1 MQENVLFVMFIVF
14 LLFIISVIIAMFLS
28 LAKQGDERR
37 DMIIGKASTKTFAII
52 TLYVAFYVVK
62 NMYKVISGIDLSPE
76 GMNPFVTL
84 TTIALIYVI
93 ELIYHKKKYG
103 D

>member
-1 MQENVLFVMFIVF
+1 MKTNFMLGMFLIGLF
-14 LLFIISVIIAMFLS
+14 LIISVIISMFVS

-37 DMIIGKASTKTFAII
+37 QMIVGKASTKTFAII
-52 TLYVAFYVVK
+52 VVYVAFCVGEDI
-62 NMYKVISGIDLSPE
+62 YKVLSGIDLSPK
-76 GMNPFVTL
+76 GMNPFIML
-84 TTIALIYVI
+84 TIMAFIYAI

>member
-1 MQENVLFVMFIVF
+1 MNENAVLTIFILFLLLIIIVILAMFI
-14 LLFIISVIIAMFLS
+14 S

-37 DMIIGKASTKTFAII
+37 DMIVGKASTKTFAVFA
-52 TLYVAFYVVK
+52 LYVAFCVVK
-62 NMYKVISGIDLSPE
+62 NMYKVLSGTDLSPK
-76 GMNPFVTL
+76 GMDPFVTL
-84 TTIALIYVI
+84 TTIALIYAV